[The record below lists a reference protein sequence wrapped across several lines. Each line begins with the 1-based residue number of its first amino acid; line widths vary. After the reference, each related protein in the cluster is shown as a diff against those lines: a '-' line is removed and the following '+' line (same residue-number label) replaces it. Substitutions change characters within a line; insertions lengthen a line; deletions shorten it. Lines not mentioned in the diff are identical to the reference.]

1 MADHSATF
9 LLITILTLITIILIF
24 GMKYFS
30 AGRVARLQAA
40 RDGNLAADLADVK
53 QRLAAIEKILK
64 EVE

>member
-1 MADHSATF
+1 MADHSSAF
-9 LLITILTLITIILIF
+9 LLITILALVTIMLVF

-30 AGRVARLQAA
+30 AARVARLQASH
-40 RDGNLAADLADVK
+40 DGDLAEIK